1 MSDDLFHN
9 GFRAGLRTA
18 AHEMPGYDAM
28 LGGDVTDMIAAAFLD
43 LTPDADPGEE
53 AEDRIR
59 RLGLGNALE
68 LLPESVA
75 GNVAQAVSSQLS
87 MTPFG
92 PSVGLDDDKAEAI
105 AQALLP
111 VVLQALR
118 LNLPT
123 HVRSVPSADDREN
136 AERVLR
142 DVARTMD
149 ILSPPSAESD
159 EAAARRRLVET
170 MAEAFAEVR
179 SETERSI
186 GTTGRTS
193 PEPETTSAVVA

>member
-1 MSDDLFHN
+1 M
-9 GFRAGLRTA
+9 
-18 AHEMPGYDAM
+18 
-28 LGGDVTDMIAAAFLD
+28 VTIH
-43 LTPDADPGEE
+43 
-53 AEDRIR
+53 
-59 RLGLGNALE
+59 
-68 LLPESVA
+68 LPE
-75 GNVAQAVSSQLS
+75 
-87 MTPFG
+87 
-92 PSVGLDDDKAEAI
+92 D
-105 AQALLP
+105 
-111 VVLQALR
+111 
-118 LNLPT
+118 
-123 HVRSVPSADDREN
+123 

-193 PEPETTSAVVA
+193 PEPETTSVVVA